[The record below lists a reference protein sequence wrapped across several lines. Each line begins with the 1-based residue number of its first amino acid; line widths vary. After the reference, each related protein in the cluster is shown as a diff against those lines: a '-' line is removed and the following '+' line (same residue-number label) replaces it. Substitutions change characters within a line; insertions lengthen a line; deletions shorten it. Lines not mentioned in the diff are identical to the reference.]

1 MSGIIRTEDVNLL
14 MLNKINYQVE
24 TPVYHGPL
32 DLLLQLIERAEL
44 DITKL
49 SIAQVTD
56 QYLDYLENL
65 PELSVEEV
73 SAFLVIAAKLIQI
86 KSEMLLPRPPKRD
99 AGEEDPGEALARQL
113 LLYRKY
119 KLIAEKLDQ
128 LQCSNRRTYV
138 NLSPVPEVA
147 GKHIITGVTI
157 ADLIDASIEVYSRK
171 PIEPESLDSAIKA
184 PKINIRQRI
193 HLVAQHLRKFGRSS
207 FRAILGDRR
216 SRESISVTFLAMLE
230 LIKLDYIVA
239 FQRNSFSEIELEPL
253 QELEGKEE
261 FELEFG
267 E

>member
-1 MSGIIRTEDVNLL
+1 
-14 MLNKINYQVE
+14 MLNKINYQVD
-24 TPVYHGPL
+24 TSLYHGPL

-44 DITKL
+44 DVTKL

-65 PELSVEEV
+65 PQLSVEEI

-86 KSEMLLPRPPKRD
+86 KSEMLLPRPPIRE

-128 LQCSNRRTYV
+128 LQRSKRRTFV

-147 GKHIITGVTI
+147 GKHVITGVTI
-157 ADLIDASIEVYSRK
+157 SDLIDASIEVYSRK
-171 PIEPESLDSAIKA
+171 PIDPESLDSAISA
-184 PKINIRQRI
+184 PKITLRQRI
-193 HLVAQHLRKFGRSS
+193 QLVVRHLRNFGRSS
-207 FRAILGDRR
+207 FRTILGDHR

-230 LIKLDYIVA
+230 LIKSDYIVA
-239 FQRNSFSEIELEPL
+239 FQRNLFSDIEIEPL

>member
-1 MSGIIRTEDVNLL
+1 MQ
-14 MLNKINYQVE
+14 NKINYQVD
-24 TPVYHGPL
+24 TSLYHGPL

-44 DITKL
+44 DVTKL

-65 PELSVEEV
+65 PQLSVEEI

-86 KSEMLLPRPPKRD
+86 KSEMLLPRPPIRE

-128 LQCSNRRTYV
+128 LQRSKRRTFV

-147 GKHIITGVTI
+147 GKHVITGVSI
-157 ADLIDASIEVYSRK
+157 SDLIDASIEVYSRK
-171 PIEPESLDSAIKA
+171 PVDQESLDSAISA
-184 PKINIRQRI
+184 PKITLRQRI
-193 HLVAQHLRKFGRSS
+193 QLVVQHLRNFGRSS
-207 FRAILGDRR
+207 FRTILGDHR
-216 SRESISVTFLAMLE
+216 SRESISITFLAMLE
-230 LIKLDYIVA
+230 LIKSDYIVA
-239 FQRNSFSEIELEPL
+239 FQRNSFSEIEIEPL